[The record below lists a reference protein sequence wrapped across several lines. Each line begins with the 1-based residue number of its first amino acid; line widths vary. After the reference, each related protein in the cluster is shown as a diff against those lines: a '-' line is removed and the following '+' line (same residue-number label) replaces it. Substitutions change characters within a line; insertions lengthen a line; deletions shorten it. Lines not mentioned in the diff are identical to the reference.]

1 MNPYEILALPY
12 EADRKEVKKAFRQ
25 KALLYHPDRG
35 GDEAKF
41 RDVVSAYKMISAGWN
56 PSISESYQ
64 HERVSSKWEFPDT
77 ELFVSEVKFW
87 KWVKNMERYESK
99 RFDAFL
105 YLPHAVFTLAVLALY
120 IFRPFG

>member
-1 MNPYEILALPY
+1 MSF
-12 EADRKEVKKAFRQ
+12 KKAFRQ
-25 KALLYHPDRG
+25 KALETHPGRG

-56 PSISESYQ
+56 PAISESYQ

-87 KWVKNMERYESK
+87 KWVRNVERHESK
-99 RFDAFL
+99 TFDASL
-105 YLPHAVFTLAVLALY
+105 YLPYVVFTLALLALY